1 MDGSSDK
8 KTVEQPRTPM
18 QEQIDDFFKGKKWQY
33 HLTEDEETGRRE
45 LHIRLNQGRSM
56 IINLNQGGDV
66 LTRVEH
72 DMGYI
77 PRLLELAKLF
87 PYRLTGP
94 RKKVEWITSSRSE
107 E

>member
-1 MDGSSDK
+1 
-8 KTVEQPRTPM
+8 
-18 QEQIDDFFKGKKWQY
+18 
-33 HLTEDEETGRRE
+33 
-45 LHIRLNQGRSM
+45 M

-94 RKKVEWITSSRSE
+94 RKKVEWITAARSE
-107 E
+107 G